1 VGPVNREYSRGGYI
15 PGPTVTV
22 KARVVGDRTEYW
34 EPLIGAWVPVV
45 TAAEVKALRPIPT
58 NELGPS

>member
-1 VGPVNREYSRGGYI
+1 MREVRAVSERFSKGGYI

-34 EPLIGAWVPVV
+34 EPSIGAWVPVI
-45 TAAEVKALRPIPT
+45 TATEITAMTGGKP
-58 NELGPS
+58 